1 MAIPIKERG
10 IRWVESY
17 SGEKSAHLKKEMD
30 SQIGP
35 GAYCRW
41 EGHDSVTGNDY
52 YVVVSPGFSKKKG
65 YHFFAGLRKMP
76 ADHGASGK
84 KFANQREAMSHARD
98 TWQVPPP
105 KDKPLT
111 TQGYSIQDISRVP
124 VLQDLQHKG
133 KGASSDG
140 KMTKESSM
148 LGSAGDQAAIR
159 RRLGGRVTPEIL
171 CYAYKA
177 APFIGFIPAMFARP
191 RFSGIDVTNVPVGH
205 EVYDEFSGQV
215 QPMSRDEGIKPAP
228 IAATYE
234 PPNKEEFD
242 KVFKQG
248 VWTANP
254 IIDATGGAVTR
265 KTPFHTED
273 IPGQYHRAT
282 WRNMRMTPTISFSM
296 NSFANTVTL
305 WTALKKLG
313 EKKRDRSEYWDPK
326 KKASGEIA
334 DVVLPREVLRFMED
348 RDLTK
353 LQKGSSI
360 RNRIPVQIN
369 MRADLFEQVNEMVKP
384 YDGIITVGI
393 PEQKTLM
400 RALDDS
406 NRQGKEFD
414 WDEPFFE
421 EIKASGSSLI
431 RYDTEGVP
439 YMIKPLYEPFTGEEE
454 NRGDSVTHEYVVA
467 DPVALMAP
475 YAGNSLKK
483 LGQQHE
489 ILEALHSGPND
500 ENLKSTM
507 RRLLV
512 EYYEDEEYTDNEL
525 LPLLADAE
533 GIDAFKQHFNTQAS
547 EFAAF
552 IAKKVSSGQR
562 DDGFEQASQEL
573 TQGVNGLA
581 AAKEAGKQRE
591 LNAIHWNIRSY
602 LKGFQYLAQSNKVAL
617 SHDQFRHSATC
628 GLKLGHPRSK
638 VPDLDEMMLPKGGHE
653 GDPSGNFEEIEQSP
667 LEFTVNLPKEVITG
681 EDGSTQEV
689 HACRRYD
696 PKSKMY
702 VYGPAPEGTNPQ
714 QGSNTGLGGYPLL
727 IKDTSLRMSSPSGRS
742 HVISGGETKRYKTV
756 PGPNGPEIITG
767 SPYDAF
773 IAPEYASSKG
783 TDAPMIV
790 RDQNRFGFGAY
801 YQEHYAFEP
810 SISGVGKNKGI
821 PGRKERSRPLITAD
835 PATSPENYK
844 VSSEDEGEVDLSSQ
858 AFKVGRGVYFN
869 NVKVGAQMMAK
880 VLNKDVSELG
890 PITMLDSHTQRFID
904 ENAQISIRY
913 SASIDLYEQE
923 KANPEFF
930 DEAGNIRPLS
940 AEVVD
945 SLIKKEHALLS
956 EGFENSKNIDP
967 VKYEFGK
974 TCQNCALKKGL
985 NAPEM
990 QSVRKAYRTAV
1001 KQAVEDPVSAFKRTE
1016 WEAFGLSYVDEN
1028 GQEQYVFDK
1037 DDTVLLFGDKK
1048 IAEANLAAIQAL
1060 PANQDKKLQV
1070 KSIGS
1075 VVLPHSLHEVPDAP
1089 HVMHQDKF
1097 EKHVREQ
1104 YQRKQPQ
1111 IPAQPV
1117 PAPAPAQPQPQAQPP
1132 QLPAPVPDQPP
1143 VPPAQAAVVQRLV
1156 ALADKLD
1163 SAGRKEE
1170 ADAVDRVLNAT
1181 IGKTCQSQ

>member
-1 MAIPIKERG
+1 VAIPIKERG
-10 IRWVESY
+10 IRWSESY

-111 TQGYSIQDISRVP
+111 TQGYSIQDISRAP
-124 VLQDLQHKG
+124 ILQDIHHKG

-148 LGSAGDQAAIR
+148 LGSAGEQAAIR

-177 APFIGFIPAMFARP
+177 APFIGFIPAIFARP

-254 IIDATGGAVTR
+254 IIEATQNSKSKSLVVYR

-326 KKASGEIA
+326 KKASGEIS

-384 YDGIITVGI
+384 YKGIITVGI

-406 NRQGKEFD
+406 KRQEKEFD

-421 EIKASGSSLI
+421 EINASGSSLI

-483 LGQQHE
+483 LGQVHE
-489 ILEALHSGPND
+489 IMEALHSGPND

-512 EYYEDEEYTDNEL
+512 EYYGDEEYTDNEI
-525 LPLLADAE
+525 LPLLDDAE
-533 GIDAFKQHFNTQAS
+533 GIDAVKQHFNEEAN

-552 IAKKVSSGQR
+552 LANKVSSGQR

-591 LNAIHWNIRSY
+591 LDAIHWNIRSY

-638 VPDLDEMMLPKGGHE
+638 VPDLDEMMLPKGGYE

-727 IKDTSLRMSSPSGRS
+727 IKDTSLRILSPSGRP

-821 PGRKERSRPLITAD
+821 PGRNERSSPLLPVYPT
-835 PATSPENYK
+835 TSPDNHK
-844 VSSEDEGEVDLSSQ
+844 ASSEYEGEV
-858 AFKVGRGVYFN
+858 
-869 NVKVGAQMMAK
+869 
-880 VLNKDVSELG
+880 
-890 PITMLDSHTQRFID
+890 
-904 ENAQISIRY
+904 
-913 SASIDLYEQE
+913 
-923 KANPEFF
+923 
-930 DEAGNIRPLS
+930 
-940 AEVVD
+940 
-945 SLIKKEHALLS
+945 AL
-956 EGFENSKNIDP
+956 
-967 VKYEFGK
+967 
-974 TCQNCALKKGL
+974 
-985 NAPEM
+985 
-990 QSVRKAYRTAV
+990 
-1001 KQAVEDPVSAFKRTE
+1001 
-1016 WEAFGLSYVDEN
+1016 
-1028 GQEQYVFDK
+1028 
-1037 DDTVLLFGDKK
+1037 
-1048 IAEANLAAIQAL
+1048 
-1060 PANQDKKLQV
+1060 
-1070 KSIGS
+1070 
-1075 VVLPHSLHEVPDAP
+1075 
-1089 HVMHQDKF
+1089 
-1097 EKHVREQ
+1097 
-1104 YQRKQPQ
+1104 
-1111 IPAQPV
+1111 
-1117 PAPAPAQPQPQAQPP
+1117 
-1132 QLPAPVPDQPP
+1132 
-1143 VPPAQAAVVQRLV
+1143 
-1156 ALADKLD
+1156 
-1163 SAGRKEE
+1163 
-1170 ADAVDRVLNAT
+1170 
-1181 IGKTCQSQ
+1181 